1 MVRKKETALEYTQ
14 DSVVSL
20 ISHLHTVTADF
31 TNRRL
36 PEKGKFVSSH
46 GFILYLLS
54 IEKQLSKKE
63 IAERINRDKSTTTVL
78 IRRLVEEGLVEEQS
92 DRRDNRIKLIS
103 LTEKGRRMN
112 SMTGEI
118 SKSLL
123 DVCYRGFTEEEKS
136 TLLSLLLK
144 MNSNVERSL
153 LD

>member
-1 MVRKKETALEYTQ
+1 MQYTQ

-36 PEKGKFVSSH
+36 PEKRKLVSSH

-78 IRRLVEEGLVEEQS
+78 IRRLVEEGLVEETS
-92 DRRDNRIKLIS
+92 SPDDNRIKLIS

-153 LD
+153 LDGQIQL